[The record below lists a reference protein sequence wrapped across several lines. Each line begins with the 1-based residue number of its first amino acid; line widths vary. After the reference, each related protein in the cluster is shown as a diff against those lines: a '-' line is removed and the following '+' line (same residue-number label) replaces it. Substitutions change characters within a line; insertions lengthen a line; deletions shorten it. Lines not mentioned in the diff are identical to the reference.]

1 MTAQTS
7 RITDLQW
14 RFLQMC
20 LKVHLIIH
28 RNKIQHLLSVT
39 NSVLGH
45 WLPVCMHVPASLF
58 SLSCTSPSPV
68 GVQLFFRCPQG
79 VETIDMDVLGLR
91 EAKNPSHSLLLKGL
105 CLGKW
110 DSGYA
115 EDICW
120 AVGMDDNNMIGN
132 LQVGSYI
139 IGIKNSSIT

>member
-1 MTAQTS
+1 VSKGSFNYTIIGTRYNTS
-7 RITDLQW
+7 YVL
-14 RFLQMC
+14 
-20 LKVHLIIH
+20 LI
-28 RNKIQHLLSVT
+28 QYLVT
-39 NSVLGH
+39 GV
-45 WLPVCMHVPASLF
+45 PICMHVPASLF
-58 SLSCTSPSPV
+58 SLSRTSPSPM

-91 EAKNPSHSLLLKGL
+91 EAENPSHSLLLKGL

-115 EDICW
+115 EDICR